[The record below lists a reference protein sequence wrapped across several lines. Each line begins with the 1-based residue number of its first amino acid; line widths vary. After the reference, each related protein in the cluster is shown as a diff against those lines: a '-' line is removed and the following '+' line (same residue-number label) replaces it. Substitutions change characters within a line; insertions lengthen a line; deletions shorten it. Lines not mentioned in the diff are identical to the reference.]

1 MRISSSRPTTQTRNV
16 RKADKSEKGAS
27 SFRATAEID
36 GGDEAGAV
44 ATGGVAG
51 IGAVD
56 AVMALQSVDTIG
68 ERRQRSL
75 RKGRRML
82 NALDRLQISVL
93 DNTTSK
99 AHLGLLKRS
108 LEVEREQTGDDGLD
122 DALAQIEVRAAVEI
136 AKLERQQKA
145 N

>member
-1 MRISSSRPTTQTRNV
+1 MRISSSRPATHTRSV
-16 RKADKSEKGAS
+16 KKADKSAKGAS
-27 SFRATAEID
+27 AF
-36 GGDEAGAV
+36 AGAGESGGSDTTASV

-56 AVMALQSVDTIG
+56 VVMALQGVDSVG

-82 NALDRLQISVL
+82 DALDRLQISVL
-93 DNTTSK
+93 DKTTSK

-108 LEVEREQTGDDGLD
+108 LEAEREQTGDDGLD